1 MARKSGIR
9 SHHERSGPAPRFSLA
24 DLQLLSEAGPG
35 PCISLFM
42 PTHRAPTEKKEDR
55 VRLKNLLHQAQ
66 ALLVHRGLRTT
77 EASDLLQPVRDL
89 LETDLFW
96 EHTLDGLAVFAARGF
111 FRHYVTPLSLRERM
125 VAGESFY
132 LKPLLPLLHTGGRYF
147 LLALSQKRVALL
159 EGSREGLDELPVPGL
174 PQSLADAL
182 ALEAYPPEQYIG
194 FHAQS
199 PKAGRRKTIFHG
211 HEEEAQEATRYLHDF
226 CHRVNEKVSSFLHG
240 EQAPLVLA
248 AVEYLHPLYAEANS
262 YPHLL
267 AEGVCGNPEEF
278 NVEELYRRSWSI
290 VQRAAEAELT
300 QALQEYAARGADP
313 KISQDPGAVIAAA
326 RAGRV
331 ERLFV
336 AEGEERWGTLDPATL
351 EVRVHEHPRPED
363 RELLDEAAVRTL
375 LTGGRVYTVPGERMP
390 GRAALAALFRY

>member
-1 MARKSGIR
+1 
-9 SHHERSGPAPRFSLA
+9 
-24 DLQLLSEAGPG
+24 
-35 PCISLFM
+35 M

-55 VRLKNLLHQAQ
+55 VRLKNLLHQAL

-77 EASDLLQPVRDL
+77 EASDLLQPARDL

-111 FRHYVTPLSLRERM
+111 FRHYVTPFSLRERV

-132 LKPLLPLLHTGGRYF
+132 LKPLLPLLHTAGRYF
-147 LLALSQKRVALL
+147 LPALSQKRVALL

-182 ALEAYPPEQYIG
+182 ALEAYPPEQYVG

-199 PKAGRRKTIFHG
+199 PKAGQRKTIFHG

-226 CHRVNEKVSSFLHG
+226 CHRVNGKVSSFLHG

-267 AEGVCGNPEEF
+267 AEGVYGNPEEF
-278 NVEELYRRSWSI
+278 NVEELHRRSWSI
-290 VQRAAEAELT
+290 MQRAAEAELT
-300 QALQEYAARGADP
+300 QALQEYAVRGADP
-313 KISQDPGAVIAAA
+313 KVSQDPGAVIAAA

-375 LTGGRVYTVPGERMP
+375 LTGGRVYTVPGDRMP